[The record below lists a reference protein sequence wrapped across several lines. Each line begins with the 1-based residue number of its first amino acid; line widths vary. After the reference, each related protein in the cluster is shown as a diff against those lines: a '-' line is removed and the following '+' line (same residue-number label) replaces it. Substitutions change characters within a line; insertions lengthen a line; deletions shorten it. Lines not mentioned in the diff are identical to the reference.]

1 VKIIEWP
8 DPILTKVC
16 EPVTVFDN
24 GTIEFAQQLMDT
36 LILTKNAV
44 GLSAPQVGESIRII
58 VMKVNRPYI
67 MFNPEIVKESEIEI
81 GKEGCLSFPGMFLDI
96 QRSKKITV
104 RFQDVFGRSQK
115 LKFADLEAR
124 CILHEIDHLNGI
136 VFTNRTISL

>member
-1 VKIIEWP
+1 MKIIEWP

-96 QRSKKITV
+96 QRSKLSNNVVGLRSPGNTCNCM
-104 RFQDVFGRSQK
+104 VF
-115 LKFADLEAR
+115 LPL
-124 CILHEIDHLNGI
+124 
-136 VFTNRTISL
+136 